1 MSKNDGIRE
10 RRQEKIRQLLEQQ
23 EKQSKLWQQQERK
36 QEKQAMPAK
45 SRPMKEKQEPQPY
58 EEQSY
63 FPVPYNLDPGSG
75 DELDPE
81 KLWKTNPQ
89 PWLGWDSKGNKS
101 RPGNFAHPEYGTVH
115 DYDDGGNNRR
125 PFLRS
130 ELKWKAVIAVV
141 LFAAIWGVF
150 HNESPLAQKGQTI
163 VKNALTDEMD
173 FTAVAT
179 WYKETF
185 AGAPSFIPI
194 FNDHTKEAE
203 SANGSVELPVVSP
216 LPDGA
221 IVRTFAEL
229 LNGIELA
236 GTSKEEVSAIET
248 GRVLVVS
255 EAENG
260 GGYTIVIEHAN
271 SRSSV
276 YAKLGTVS
284 VKPNDWVEAGDAIG
298 TLQESTSDEPSL
310 LHFAIRQNNQYVD
323 PVGVIP
329 ID

>member
-1 MSKNDGIRE
+1 MSKKDSVRE
-10 RRQEKIRQLLEQQ
+10 RRQEKIKQLLELQ
-23 EKQSKLWQQQERK
+23 EKQAKIWQQQENK
-36 QEKQAMPAK
+36 LQGKV
-45 SRPMKEKQEPQPY
+45 RPIKDRPNRRY
-58 EEQSY
+58 EEEL
-63 FPVPYNLDPGSG
+63 FPAPYHMEAGG

-81 KLWKTNPQ
+81 KLWKTNPN
-89 PWLGWDSKGNKS
+89 PWLGWESGDGKNG
-101 RPGNFAHPEYGTVH
+101 RFIPEYPAY
-115 DYDDGGNNRR
+115 DSDDDGNGRR
-125 PFLRS
+125 PFLRN
-130 ELKWKAVIAVV
+130 ELKWKAIIAVV

-150 HNESPLAQKGQTI
+150 HNDSPYAQKGQTI

-194 FNDHTKEAE
+194 FNQKQKEAE
-203 SANGSVELPVVSP
+203 SANGAVELPIVSP

-221 IVRTFAEL
+221 IVRTFAEM

-236 GTSKEEVSAIET
+236 GKSKEEVSAIET

-260 GGYTIVIEHAN
+260 TGFTVLIEHAN
-271 SRSSV
+271 DRSSV
-276 YAKLGTVS
+276 YGKLGAAT
-284 VKPNDWVEAGDAIG
+284 VKPNDWVEAGDTIG
-298 TLQESTSDEPSL
+298 TLHESALEEPSL
-310 LHFAIRQNNQYVD
+310 LYFAVRQNDQYVD

>member
-1 MSKNDGIRE
+1 MSKKDGIRE

-23 EKQSKLWQQQERK
+23 EKQAKLWQQHERK
-36 QEKQAMPAK
+36 LEQKQGLPAK
-45 SRPMKEKQEPQPY
+45 VRPIKERQNHRY
-58 EEQSY
+58 EEEPFFSGP
-63 FPVPYNLDPGSG
+63 FPVDAGGG

-81 KLWKTNPQ
+81 KLWKTNPT
-89 PWLGWDSKGNKS
+89 PWLGWETGGGKNGSFGPDYASVYD
-101 RPGNFAHPEYGTVH
+101 PE
-115 DYDDGGNNRR
+115 DGGGGRK
-125 PFLRS
+125 PFSS
-130 ELKWKAVIAVV
+130 ELKWKAIIAAV

-150 HNESPLAQKGQTI
+150 NNDSPLAQKGQTV

-173 FTAVAT
+173 FTAVAA

-194 FNDHTKEAE
+194 FNHAPKEAQ

-229 LNGIELA
+229 LDGIEMA

-260 GGYTIVIEHAN
+260 KGITVVIEHAN
-271 SRSSV
+271 GRSSV
-276 YAKLGTVS
+276 YGKLGAAA
-284 VKPNDWVEAGDAIG
+284 VKPDDWVEAGDAVG
-298 TLQESTSDEPSL
+298 TLQETTGDTPSTL
-310 LHFAIRQNNQYVD
+310 YFAVRQNNQYVD

>member
-1 MSKNDGIRE
+1 MSKKDGIRE

-23 EKQSKLWQQQERK
+23 EKQAKLWQQQEQK
-36 QEKQAMPAK
+36 QVVPAK
-45 SRPMKEKQEPQPY
+45 VRPMKERQNQRY
-58 EEQSY
+58 EDEAF
-63 FPVPYNLDPGSG
+63 FPAAYSMDTGGG

-81 KLWKTNPQ
+81 KLWKTNPT
-89 PWLGWDSKGNKS
+89 PWLGWEAGDGKNGRFGSEYATMYDS
-101 RPGNFAHPEYGTVH
+101 
-115 DYDDGGNNRR
+115 DDGGSGRR
-125 PFLRS
+125 PFFRN
-130 ELKWKAVIAVV
+130 ELKWKAVIAAI

-150 HNESPLAQKGQTI
+150 HSESPLAQKGQTV

-194 FNDHTKEAE
+194 FNQEEKKAA
-203 SANGSVELPVVSP
+203 SANGSVELSVVSP

-221 IVRTFAEL
+221 LVHTFAEL

-236 GTSKEEVSAIET
+236 GSSKEEVSAIET

-260 GGYTIVIEHAN
+260 KGFTVLIEHAN
-271 SRSSV
+271 GRSSV
-276 YAKLGTVS
+276 YGKLGTVT
-284 VKPNDWVEAGDAIG
+284 VKANDWVEAGDAIG
-298 TLQESTSDEPSL
+298 TLQETTGEEPSL
-310 LHFAIRQNNQYVD
+310 LYFAVRQNNQYVD

>member
-1 MSKNDGIRE
+1 MSKKDGIRE

-23 EKQSKLWQQQERK
+23 ERQAKLWQQQERK
-36 QEKQAMPAK
+36 QEQQVMPAK
-45 SRPMKEKQEPQPY
+45 VRPVKEKQNPRY
-58 EEQSY
+58 EEQS
-63 FPVPYNLDPGSG
+63 FLPVPYHMDTGGG

-81 KLWKTNPQ
+81 KLWKTNPH
-89 PWLGWDSKGNKS
+89 PWLGWESG
-101 RPGNFAHPEYGTVH
+101 
-115 DYDDGGNNRR
+115 DGKNGRHGGDIASIYESINEGGGRR
-125 PFLRS
+125 PFFRS
-130 ELKWKAVIAVV
+130 ELKWKVIIAAL

-194 FNDHTKEAE
+194 FNHNTKEAE

-216 LPDGA
+216 LPSGA

-229 LNGIELA
+229 LNGVELA

-260 GGYTIVIEHAN
+260 SGFTVVIEHAN
-271 SRSSV
+271 GRDSV
-276 YAKLGTVS
+276 YGKLGAAN
-284 VKPNDWVEAGDAIG
+284 VKQNDWVEAGDGIG
-298 TLQESTSDEPSL
+298 TLKETASEEPSL
-310 LHFAIRQNNQYVD
+310 LYFAIRQNNQYVD

>member
-1 MSKNDGIRE
+1 MGKKDGVRE

-23 EKQSKLWQQQERK
+23 EKQSRLWQQQERRMEQK
-36 QEKQAMPAK
+36 QGLPAK
-45 SRPMKEKQEPQPY
+45 VRPIKERQNNRY
-58 EEQSY
+58 EEEPY
-63 FPVPYNLDPGSG
+63 FPVPYNMDAGG

-81 KLWKTNPQ
+81 KLWKTNPN
-89 PWLGWDSKGNKS
+89 PWLGWETGEGKNG
-101 RPGNFAHPEYGTVH
+101 RFVPEYATM
-115 DYDDGGNNRR
+115 YETDDGGSGRK
-125 PFLRS
+125 PFLRN
-130 ELKWKAVIAVV
+130 ELKWKAIIAAV

-150 HNESPLAQKGQTI
+150 HNESPLAQKGQTV
-163 VKNALTDEMD
+163 VKNALTEEMD

-194 FNDHTKEAE
+194 FNNVQKEAE

-236 GTSKEEVSAIET
+236 GSSKEEVSAIET

-255 EAENG
+255 EAEKDKG
-260 GGYTIVIEHAN
+260 FTVVIEHA
-271 SRSSV
+271 SGRSSV
-276 YAKLGTVS
+276 YGKLGAAS
-284 VKPNDWVEAGDAIG
+284 VQANDWVEAGDTIG
-298 TLQESTSDEPSL
+298 TLQEAAGEEPSVL
-310 LHFAIRQNNQYVD
+310 YFAVRQDNQYVD

>member
-1 MSKNDGIRE
+1 MSKKDGIRE

-23 EKQSKLWQQQERK
+23 EKQAKLWQQQERMQEQK
-36 QEKQAMPAK
+36 HQVKPAKNRPVREKQNA
-45 SRPMKEKQEPQPY
+45 RF
-58 EEQSY
+58 EEES
-63 FPVPYNLDPGSG
+63 FLPVPYHMDTGGG

-81 KLWKTNPQ
+81 KLWKTNPH
-89 PWLGWDSKGNKS
+89 PWLGWESGDGKGKGG
-101 RPGNFAHPEYGTVH
+101 RYGGDFASIYESG
-115 DYDDGGNNRR
+115 DGGGKR
-125 PFLRS
+125 PFFRN
-130 ELKWKAVIAVV
+130 ELKWKVIVAAL
-141 LFAAIWGVF
+141 LFAGIWGVF
-150 HNESPLAQKGQTI
+150 HNESPLAQKGQAI

-194 FNDHTKEAE
+194 FNHNAKEAE

-229 LNGIELA
+229 LNGVELA
-236 GTSKEEVSAIET
+236 GTSKEQVSAIET

-260 GGYTIVIEHAN
+260 SGVTVVIEHAN
-271 SRSSV
+271 GRDSV
-276 YAKLGTVS
+276 YGKLGAATV
-284 VKPNDWVEAGDAIG
+284 KQNDWVEAGDGIG
-298 TLQESTSDEPSL
+298 TLKETASEEPSL
-310 LHFAIRQNNQYVD
+310 LYFAVRQNNQYVD

>member
-1 MSKNDGIRE
+1 MSKKDGVKE
-10 RRQEKIRQLLEQQ
+10 RRQEKIRQLMEQQ
-23 EKQSKLWQQQERK
+23 EKQAKIWQQQERLLEQK
-36 QEKQAMPAK
+36 QGMPSK
-45 SRPMKEKQEPQPY
+45 VRPIKEKQSQRY
-58 EEQSY
+58 EEDML
-63 FPVPYNLDPGSG
+63 FPAPYPMDAGG

-81 KLWKTNPQ
+81 KLWKTNPH
-89 PWLGWDSKGNKS
+89 PWLGWESGDGKNG
-101 RPGNFAHPEYGTVH
+101 RFRPEYASI
-115 DYDDGGNNRR
+115 YEPEDGGSGRR
-125 PFLRS
+125 PFFRN
-130 ELKWKAVIAVV
+130 EFKWKAVIAAV

-150 HNESPLAQKGQTI
+150 HNESPLAQKGQTV

-194 FNDHTKEAE
+194 FNNDPKEAQ

-221 IVRTFAEL
+221 IVRTYAEL

-236 GTSKEEVSAIET
+236 GSSKEEVSAIET

-260 GGYTIVIEHAN
+260 NGFTVVIEHAN
-271 SRSSV
+271 GRSSV
-276 YAKLGTVS
+276 YGKLGAAT
-284 VKPNDWVEAGDAIG
+284 VKPEDWVEAGDAIG
-298 TLQESTSDEPSL
+298 ALRETTGEEPSL
-310 LHFAIRQNNQYVD
+310 LYFAVRQNNQYVD